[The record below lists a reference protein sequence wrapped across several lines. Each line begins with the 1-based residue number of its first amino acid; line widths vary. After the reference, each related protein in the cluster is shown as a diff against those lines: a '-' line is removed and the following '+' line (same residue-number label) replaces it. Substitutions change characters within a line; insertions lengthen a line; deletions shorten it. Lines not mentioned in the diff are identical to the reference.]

1 MQVNKMTGK
10 FLRITLAAM
19 VLLSTAAW
27 AQAAA
32 ATGSKIGIVNMQ
44 EAILACNEGQR
55 DFGAL
60 QKKFEPKRDEIKRL
74 NDEVDGLQKQLDTQG
89 DKLNDEARAKLV
101 KDIADK
107 KKSLQR
113 VYEDA
118 TAEFQAQQG
127 EVANKIGSK
136 MLEVLN
142 KYGEANGYA
151 VILDVSTQNS
161 PVLWAPATT
170 NISPQIV
177 EQYNTVSGVPAQPAP
192 AGAKPGAAKPAAPK
206 PTTPAK
212 PAPTTPKN

>member
-1 MQVNKMTGK
+1 MTGK
-10 FLRITLAAM
+10 IVCATITAVA
-19 VLLSTAAW
+19 LLCSAAW
-27 AQAAA
+27 AQAAGT
-32 ATGSKIGIVNMQ
+32 ATTAGPAKIGIINMQ
-44 EAILACNEGQR
+44 DAIVACNEGQR

-60 QKKFEPKRDEIKRL
+60 QKKFEPKRDDIKRL

-101 KDIADK
+101 KEIADK

-127 EVANKIGSK
+127 ELANKIGSK

-142 KYGEANGYA
+142 KYGEANGYS

-170 NISPQIV
+170 NITPQIV
-177 EQYNTVSGVPAQPAP
+177 EQYNTISGVPAQAPP
-192 AGAKPGAAKPAAPK
+192 AGAAKPGASAGTKPAP
-206 PTTPAK
+206 PK
-212 PAPTTPKN
+212 PAPTTPKH